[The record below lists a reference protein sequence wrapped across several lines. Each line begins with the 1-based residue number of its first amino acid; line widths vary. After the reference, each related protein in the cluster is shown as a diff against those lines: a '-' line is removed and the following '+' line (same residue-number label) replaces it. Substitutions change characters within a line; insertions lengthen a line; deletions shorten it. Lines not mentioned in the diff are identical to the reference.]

1 MPGTLNLNAFIVG
14 GSLAGSYI
22 NYNAS
27 GKYLKWDQGW
37 LLKYV
42 DLWITNQL
50 FTGIQCMLSF
60 LILCRTT
67 PAYVL
72 VFSTKDGKLSTAE
85 LERGSL
91 EHCSNYCVSANEYIS
106 GVL

>member
-1 MPGTLNLNAFIVG
+1 
-14 GSLAGSYI
+14 
-22 NYNAS
+22 
-27 GKYLKWDQGW
+27 
-37 LLKYV
+37 
-42 DLWITNQL
+42 
-50 FTGIQCMLSF
+50 MLSF